1 MKSLKMTH
9 NHDSIITVL
18 TSVTAYVLVDL
29 AQLMADESF
38 LKGLSTLSAVLLLFT
53 ALIKFAH
60 LCIETWE
67 KLQKWWRHR
76 IKKSPP
82 TI

>member
-9 NHDSIITVL
+9 NHDSIVTAIA
-18 TSVTAYVLVDL
+18 SVAAYVLADI

-38 LKGLSTLSAVLLLFT
+38 LKGVSALSAVILMFT

-60 LCIETWE
+60 LCIESWN
-67 KLQKWWRHR
+67 KLARWYRQRKA
-76 IKKSPP
+76 PP
-82 TI
+82 TP